1 MTDSAPSPASTPA
14 LQEGPLT
21 DSPCLQGEQVAF
33 TGVLASMTH
42 REAMELVTRH
52 GGTSTAH
59 VTRSTTMLVVGE
71 EGWPLES
78 NGQPSVKWQD
88 ANELARSGLPLTTL
102 VESQWLHLLGLDE
115 TRTEIHKAYT
125 PAMLSQ
131 LLGVTV
137 HLIRRWERAGLIT
150 AVRRVHR
157 LPYFS
162 FRDVASARRL
172 SELLADGVPRTE
184 IEKSLGQLAPLF
196 QNGNRSLDQLEML
209 ARDSRIVFRDKRG
222 LIEPASG
229 QRLLGFD
236 DEDKP
241 ADDDTTHIPFRS
253 PLPITAWTPERPHQA
268 WGFRDWFDQG
278 RQLLED
284 DLAEE
289 SIEAF
294 RMCLMERP
302 DEADAHFHLAEALF
316 RCKHTRAALER
327 YHAAVEC
334 DHDYIEAW
342 TQLGCLHAELGELEQ
357 ALDAFEVALQV
368 HPDFPDAHWHKGEIL
383 HQLNRTAEA
392 VEHWERYL
400 TYDARGPWAETA
412 RQRLEQ
418 LAVTADACAPTAGNG
433 SPPIPANS

>member
-1 MTDSAPSPASTPA
+1 
-14 LQEGPLT
+14 
-21 DSPCLQGEQVAF
+21 
-33 TGVLASMTH
+33 MTH
-42 REAMELVTRH
+42 REAMDLVARN
-52 GGTSTAH
+52 GGTSSGH
-59 VTRSTTMLVVGE
+59 VHRNTTMLVVGE
-71 EGWPLES
+71 EGWPLEA

-88 ANELARSGLPLTTL
+88 ANELTREGLPLRTIS
-102 VESQWLHLLGLDE
+102 ESEWLHLLGLDE
-115 TRTEIHKAYT
+115 SRTEIHKAYT

-150 AVRRVHR
+150 PLRKVHR

-172 SELLADGVPRTE
+172 SELLADGVPRDE
-184 IEKSLGQLAPLF
+184 IERSLGQLAPLF

-209 ARDSRIVFRDKRG
+209 ARDARIVFRDKRG

-236 DEDKP
+236 DEDDP
-241 ADDDTTHIPFRS
+241 AKLETADEGFRS
-253 PLPITAWTPERPHQA
+253 PLSITGWSPEGPHKA

-278 RQLLED
+278 RQLLEED
-284 DLAEE
+284 SAEE

-302 DEADAHFHLAEALF
+302 DEEEAHFHLAEASVF
-316 RCKHTRAALER
+316 QGQTQC
-327 YHAAVEC
+327 C

-342 TQLGCLHAELGELEQ
+342 TQLGCLHAELGEFEQ
-357 ALDAFEVALQV
+357 ALDAFEVALKV

-383 HQLNRTAEA
+383 HRLGRTMEA
-392 VEHWERYL
+392 VPHWERYL
-400 TYDARGPWAETA
+400 TFDVRGPWAETA
-412 RQRLEQ
+412 RQRLDQ
-418 LAVTADACAPTAGNG
+418 LVISADDA
-433 SPPIPANS
+433 

>member
-1 MTDSAPSPASTPA
+1 VPDTSPDPAPD
-14 LQEGPLT
+14 PLSG
-21 DSPCLQGEQVAF
+21 SPCLQGEQVAF

-42 REAMELVTRH
+42 REAMDLVARN
-52 GGTSTAH
+52 GGTSSGH
-59 VTRSTTMLVVGE
+59 VHRNTTMLVVGE
-71 EGWPLES
+71 EGWPLEA

-88 ANELARSGLPLTTL
+88 ANELTREGLPLRMIS
-102 VESQWLHLLGLDE
+102 ESEWLHLLGLDE

-150 AVRRVHR
+150 PLRKVHR

-172 SELLADGVPRTE
+172 SELLADGVPRDE
-184 IEKSLGQLAPLF
+184 IERSLGQLAPLF
-196 QNGNRSLDQLEML
+196 KNGNRSLDQLEML
-209 ARDSRIVFRDKRG
+209 ARDARIVFRDKRG

-236 DEDKP
+236 DEDDP
-241 ADDDTTHIPFRS
+241 AKLETADEGFRS
-253 PLPITAWTPERPHQA
+253 PLPITAWSPEGPHKA

-278 RQLLED
+278 RQLLEED
-284 DLAEE
+284 SAEE

-302 DEADAHFHLAEALF
+302 DAEEAHFHLAEALY
-316 RCKHTRAALER
+316 RCDRTRAALER
-327 YHAAVEC
+327 YHAAVER

-342 TQLGCLHAELGELEQ
+342 TQLGCLHAELGEFEQ
-357 ALDAFEVALQV
+357 ALDAFEVALRV

-383 HQLNRTAEA
+383 HRLGRTMEA
-392 VEHWERYL
+392 VPHWERYL
-400 TYDARGPWAETA
+400 TFDLRGPWAETA
-412 RQRLEQ
+412 RQRLDQ
-418 LAVTADACAPTAGNG
+418 LVISVDDA
-433 SPPIPANS
+433 